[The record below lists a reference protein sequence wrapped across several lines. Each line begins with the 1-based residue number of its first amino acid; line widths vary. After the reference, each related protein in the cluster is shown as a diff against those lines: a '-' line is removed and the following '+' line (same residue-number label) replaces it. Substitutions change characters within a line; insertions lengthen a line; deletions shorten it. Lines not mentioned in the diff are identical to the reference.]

1 MGQELFLKNK
11 INRQIKQNGSVY
23 IFKQFGVD
31 EYGQRLDEVQNE
43 ITVEGLFHETVN
55 HIKLTES
62 DAARVIDVPKSYI
75 LCLFEQ
81 GKEIEMD
88 NIVVINEKEYRVI
101 GKTNVGNYN
110 IAFDISL
117 ELIVD
122 GDKA

>member
-11 INRQIKQNGSVY
+11 INRQIKQNGSTY
-23 IFKQFGVD
+23 NFNHFGVD
-31 EYGQRLDEVQNE
+31 EYGQRSDEVQE
-43 ITVEGLFHETVN
+43 TFIVKGIFHETVN
-55 HIKLTES
+55 HVSITEA
-62 DAARVIDVPKSYI
+62 DGARVVDVPKTYI
-75 LCLFEQ
+75 LCLFED
-81 GKEIEMD
+81 GEPI
-88 NIVVINEKEYRVI
+88 NIDDRVEINEKVYRVT